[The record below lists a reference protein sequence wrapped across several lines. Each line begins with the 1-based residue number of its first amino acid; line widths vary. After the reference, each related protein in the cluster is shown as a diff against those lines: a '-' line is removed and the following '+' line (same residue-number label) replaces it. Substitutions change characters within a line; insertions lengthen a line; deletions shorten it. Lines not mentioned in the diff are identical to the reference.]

1 MVSATARPPCHLGLV
16 VSVPFQCLVH
26 GRHAPR
32 GVGWLGGV
40 GRTCRPGM
48 SLGHLPP
55 LPSGDSSGATR
66 AQAQDTPP
74 LPAQLLRDPS
84 QARQCFLNR
93 LFISEQ
99 LDFQKCCRGSPGTL
113 RATPVLPFRA
123 LTLVRTRPPPLP
135 VAGDRP
141 PDLTRMVP
149 VFLAAPGS
157 TPGSHGALA
166 ARAPPACARLS
177 ASGVP
182 ARSPAGSPPCQRPV
196 VFLAEEHSG
205 GKRRGLPAPWG
216 VRNTHASPARPGA
229 RLPLVPTSSDQF
241 SFPRSAH
248 KVWASVGEGAAHL
261 HLLQGGRPHMPPATC
276 QGDLALVS
284 VGADACAPAP
294 RPRSVFPASEPGRCR
309 APETRPSF
317 ALPSL
322 LEPQDAAGS
331 SCIFSAQPCNEL
343 FLQEPWFMRITL
355 TLENAAQVF
364 WNRDRLAE
372 RLSSFSH
379 CPALIPGHSAAQDTR
394 PTRLPTPRCSPL
406 YRLCRCCWPRG
417 DLRAHQLAVRPTHRQ
432 TNPNPAGI
440 RGLHALT

>member
-1 MVSATARPPCHLGLV
+1 
-16 VSVPFQCLVH
+16 
-26 GRHAPR
+26 
-32 GVGWLGGV
+32 
-40 GRTCRPGM
+40 M

-216 VRNTHASPARPGA
+216 VRNTHASARGA
-229 RLPLVPTSSDQF
+229 SSSGPHEQR
-241 SFPRSAH
+241 PI
-248 KVWASVGEGAAHL
+248 
-261 HLLQGGRPHMPPATC
+261 LLSSLRPQSLGFGGRGRRAP
-276 QGDLALVS
+276 
-284 VGADACAPAP
+284 APAP
-294 RPRSVFPASEPGRCR
+294 RGASAYATCNLPGRPGSCQCRRGRVRPGPASPLGF
-309 APETRPSF
+309 PSF
-317 ALPSL
+317 GTRALSCARDPSVL
-322 LEPQDAAGS
+322 RAS
-331 SCIFSAQPCNEL
+331 FSAGATGCCRL
-343 FLQEPWFMRITL
+343 ILHFLR
-355 TLENAAQVF
+355 
-364 WNRDRLAE
+364 
-372 RLSSFSH
+372 
-379 CPALIPGHSAAQDTR
+379 PALQ
-394 PTRLPTPRCSPL
+394 
-406 YRLCRCCWPRG
+406 
-417 DLRAHQLAVRPTHRQ
+417 
-432 TNPNPAGI
+432 
-440 RGLHALT
+440 